1 MRWPCGL
8 SVCCRSTGI
17 PTPTL
22 DLCWGQKTPSGN
34 MKVGSNGGRHPS
46 IKLHLCTHKGVHTD
60 TCMHTDACTQI
71 ARTYRCVLFFIP
83 SSHFVDCGLVWSN
96 LQEKVEKPG
105 AEQGGLCVWKG
116 EISRQWH
123 SREHILLSRTLDWF
137 SAPTPRV
144 SL

>member
-1 MRWPCGL
+1 MALWIKRLLQKHGDPHTHARPVLGTENPFWKYEGWKQW
-8 SVCCRSTGI
+8 R
-17 PTPTL
+17 PTSQHQAP
-22 DLCWGQKTPSGN
+22 P
-34 MKVGSNGGRHPS
+34 VH
-46 IKLHLCTHKGVHTD
+46 THKGVHTD

-71 ARTYRCVLFFIP
+71 ARTYRCVLFFIS
-83 SSHFVDCGLVWSN
+83 SSHFVDCGWVWSN